1 MIISL
6 TPTQIGDISEAMVR
20 ARFIEKGYVVLVP
33 QNSGLRYDIVVEKDG
48 VFQRIQIKTGHLH
61 KGAVAFN
68 AASQDPNDRSKKITY
83 RGDIDAFAI
92 YCHEIRTCYLVRVE
106 EAPTMLCHLRIT
118 PTKNNQQNG
127 IRWAA
132 DYEF

>member
-1 MIISL
+1 MLTIL
-6 TPTQIGDISEAMVR
+6 TPSQIGDISEAIVR

-33 QNSGLRYDIVVEKDG
+33 QNSALRYDIVVEKDG
-48 VFQRIQIKTGHLH
+48 IFQRVQIKTGRFH
-61 KGAVAFN
+61 KGAVVFN

-83 RGDIDAFAI
+83 RGVIDAFAI
-92 YCHEIRTCYLVRVE
+92 YCHELQTCYLLRVE
-106 EAPTMLCHLRIT
+106 DASTMLCHLRIT
-118 PTKNNQQNG
+118 APKNNQLNG